1 MKSKIIKILVFALA
15 AILMFGAVTASAFE
29 SYNTYTYSIDGE
41 PLDSP
46 AAYTTSAQEV
56 YNSTKMGLTVK
67 FGGTKI
73 KSSTDIAT
81 DEEGRVY
88 ITDPEG
94 DRVVI
99 LDKHFSAI
107 AVLGEYVNENG
118 KTCNL
123 KNPRGVFATN
133 PKISA
138 TGEDNIY
145 VADTGNKQI
154 VVFDGETF
162 EYVRTIEKPADSI
175 VAADAYDPQS
185 VAVDIYGRI
194 FIASPSTYEGIMVLS
209 SEGEFAGYIGAQK
222 ITLSPMDAIWRRFQ
236 IMIGQ
241 TDTISRHAT
250 SFNNVT
256 VDDDGF
262 VYATINF
269 TEFDDLNQQLKALTS
284 KASTYSPVK
293 KLNSTGKEIM
303 KRNGFFDPSGEVGV
317 LSASQLSKI
326 IDVTIGPEKTWT
338 ILDTSR
344 SRLFTYNDN
353 GDLLFAFGDIGDQCG
368 NGEDL
373 RGIAYQKIDGVNYI
387 LTLDNAIG
395 GSIKITRY
403 SPTEYC
409 NTIISAIKNQ
419 NDHNHSVS
427 IDYWQDVLTLNNN
440 FDLAYIGIGKAYF
453 NQGEYE
459 AAKEMLE
466 SAYETTYWSK
476 AFAEQ
481 RKDIIAGYMLPI
493 VAALILILVLFFK
506 FLGWAKKKNKA
517 TSLKVGKKTYWEELI
532 YAFHLV
538 FHPFDG
544 FWDLKH
550 EKRGSVRA
558 ASTIIGLTIVAFAY
572 QAIGQGYSFN
582 PRENYSSIFVQILSI
597 GVPVILWTVS
607 NWCLTTLFDGEG
619 SFKDI
624 YVATGYSLAPLPL
637 FVVIST
643 ILTNVLS
650 VTEGSIPTMLIT
662 IAFVW
667 VVILI
672 FFGTLVT
679 HDYTLNKNFI
689 TILGT
694 IVAAAVIMFVAI
706 LFSSLVVKMV
716 GFLVSLFNEI
726 GNRLM

>member
-1 MKSKIIKILVFALA
+1 MKSKLIKIIVLALLATLV
-15 AILMFGAVTASAFE
+15 FGAVTASAFE

-56 YNSTKMGLTVK
+56 YNSTDMKLTVK
-67 FGGTKI
+67 FGNLKI
-73 KSSTDIAT
+73 KSSSDIAT

-88 ITDPEG
+88 VTDPEA
-94 DRVVI
+94 DRIVV
-99 LDKHFSAI
+99 LSEHFEVINVIS
-107 AVLGEYVNENG
+107 EYVNENG
-118 KTCNL
+118 KECKL
-123 KNPRGVFATN
+123 ENPRGVFATN
-133 PKISA
+133 PSVSA

-162 EYVRTIEKPADSI
+162 EYVRTIAKPADSI
-175 VAADAYDPQS
+175 VAAEAYDPQA
-185 VAVDIYGRI
+185 VAVDLYGRI

-222 ITLSPMDAIWRRFQ
+222 ITLSPMEAIWRRFQ
-236 IMIGQ
+236 IMMGQ
-241 TDTISRHAT
+241 EDTMSRISTA
-250 SFNNVT
+250 FNNIT
-256 VDDDGF
+256 VDNDGF

-269 TEFDDLNQQLKALTS
+269 SEPADLNQQLKALTS
-284 KASTYSPVK
+284 KSATYSPVK
-293 KLNSTGKEIM
+293 KLNSTGREIM

-317 LSASQLSKI
+317 LSAGQLSTI
-326 IDVTIGPEKTWT
+326 VDVAIGPERTWT
-338 ILDTSR
+338 ILDTKR
-344 SRLFTYNDN
+344 SRLFTYNEN
-353 GDLLFAFGDIGDQCG
+353 GDLLFAFGDMGDQCG
-368 NGEDL
+368 NGEAL
-373 RGIAYQKIDGVNYI
+373 RSIAYQQIDGVNYL
-387 LTLDNAIG
+387 LTLDNAVG

-409 NTIISAIKNQ
+409 NTIIEAIHNENQ
-419 NDHNHSVS
+419 HNHSVS
-427 IDYWQDVLTLNNN
+427 IDYWQDVLTMNNN
-440 FDLAYIGIGKAYF
+440 FDLAYIGIGKALY
-453 NQGEYE
+453 NQGKYDD
-459 AAKEMLE
+459 AQEMLE
-466 SAYETTYWSK
+466 SAYETSYWSK
-476 AFAEQ
+476 AEAEK
-481 RKDIIAGYMLPI
+481 RKDIIAQWMVPL
-493 VAALILILVLFFK
+493 VILIIAVLAAFFW

-517 TSLKVGKKTYWEELI
+517 TSLKVGRKTYWEELL

-558 ASTIIGLTIVAFAY
+558 ASTIIALTIAAFAY

-582 PRENYSSIFVQILSI
+582 PRDNYSSIFVQILSI

-624 YVATGYSLAPLPL
+624 YIATGYSLAPLPL

-643 ILTNVLS
+643 VLTNVLTAS
-650 VTEGSIPTMLIT
+650 EGSIPTMLIT

-679 HDYTLNKNFI
+679 HDYTINKNFI

-716 GFLVSLFNEI
+716 SFVIALATEV